1 MVVISYKLIREFT
14 VHYPDSANALNTW
27 FKASEKANW
36 SNFHQLK
43 EDFNSVDAVGN
54 DRYVFNIKGNN
65 YRLIALINFSIR
77 TIYLLFI
84 GTHGEYDKI
93 DASTIKLR
101 KK

>member
-14 VHYPDSANALNTW
+14 VRYPDSANALNTW
-27 FKASEKANW
+27 FKTSEKANW

-43 EDFNSVDAVGN
+43 ADFNSVDAVGN

-84 GTHGEYDKI
+84 GTHDEYDKI